1 MVQPDKNPK
10 LGAFKDQMIAK
21 HEQVLRASMQLVP
34 IANGLLNQEIGE
46 PLHKVLRAITRI
58 VVNSNGATIE
68 TATSGY
74 GNDAAKIVRSMFE
87 GAITI
92 AYLRQKPELLA
103 DYFDYYK
110 IKRWDFYL
118 FARDEDPESIKEL
131 TPQNVAEMKKEY
143 EEIVPQ
149 FQDRNGYVRSSWC
162 KDSVH
167 KRAKAVGYGKFYPL
181 FYAQASGM
189 HHFDASGL
197 VAQSNAQALDVEVA
211 PSERWVAESLRLGH
225 TFTFRALFDFN
236 EEAKLGFDGELEAAH
251 NFLYGPPAPE
261 KK

>member
-1 MVQPDKNPK
+1 M
-10 LGAFKDQMIAK
+10 
-21 HEQVLRASMQLVP
+21 RASAQNVRP
-34 IANGLLNQEIGE
+34 QSRNGRSEWFAV
-46 PLHKVLRAITRI
+46 VL
-58 VVNSNGATIE
+58 
-68 TATSGY
+68 
-74 GNDAAKIVRSMFE
+74 GNDVAIKAYRDGEVTFPD
-87 GAITI
+87 GAII
-92 AYLRQKPELLA
+92 ASLHYRFVPSEENNKAFGQAQSFVPG
-103 DYFDYYK
+103 
-110 IKRWDFYL
+110 
-118 FARDEDPESIKEL
+118 DP
-131 TPQNVAEMKKEY
+131 TNV
-143 EEIVPQ
+143 Q
-149 FQDRNGYVRSSWC
+149 FMDVRTSWC

-251 NFLYGPPAPE
+251 NFFYGPSAPE
-261 KK
+261 KNDIAPDRIFRGNPPIAGVEQQR